1 MVSGRNLARHELIG
15 LTVTVVR
22 CPDPSIGGAEGSVV
36 DETRNSVVIKRSTGG
51 KRIRIG
57 KAGCVFRFL
66 LPDGS
71 SADIDGNNIMFRP
84 EDRVKRCR

>member
-1 MVSGRNLARHELIG
+1 MVNGRNLARHELIG

-22 CPDPSIGGAEGSVV
+22 STDPSIGGAEGSVV
-36 DETRNSVVIKRSTGG
+36 DETRNSMVIRRRSDG
-51 KRIRIG
+51 KSIMIG

-71 SADIDGNNIMFRP
+71 GAEIDGDRIMFRP
-84 EDRVKRCR
+84 EDRVKRCK